1 MALLTGTNENYYE
14 GANGVF
20 NNGDENYGNYQF
32 ISLKDIVGNFLIS
45 YVGEGKIIP
54 RVRRQDVLFHAQ
66 RAIQELSYDTFKST
80 KAQEIEIPPSLTMPL
95 PHDYVNYVK
104 ITFHDDSGL
113 EHVIYPA
120 RKTSNP
126 TAILQDG
133 NFHYTFD
140 SSSKLSTASD
150 SDTWTAFSSNA
161 TSTSQN
167 SDQSLYEYHT
177 DTGKRFGLNPENAQS
192 NGVFFID
199 ELKGRIHFSSDL
211 CNKTITLKYVSDS
224 LGTDSEMIVHKSELK
239 GRIHFSSDLCNKT
252 ITLKYVSDSLGTDS
266 EMIVHKFAEEA
277 MYKWIAHAILSTRE
291 NIQEYIVQRFKKEK
305 FAAIRQAKLR
315 LSNIKIEELTQV
327 MRGKSKQIKH

>member
-104 ITFHDDSGL
+104 LTFHDDSGL
-113 EHVIYPA
+113 EHIIYPA

-133 NFHYTFD
+133 NFHYTFG
-140 SSSKLSTASD
+140 SGGKLSTASD
-150 SDTWTAFSSNA
+150 SDTWSAFSSNA

-211 CNKTITLKYVSDS
+211 CD
-224 LGTDSEMIVHKSELK
+224 
-239 GRIHFSSDLCNKT
+239 KT

-266 EMIVHKFAEEA
+266 EMIVHKFAEETVRA
-277 MYKWIAHAILSTRE
+277 YIYYKLIERKSNVPAVEKSRAR
-291 NIQEYIVQRFKKEK
+291 QEYYNERRKSNARMKSFGKQD
-305 FAAIRQAKLR
+305 ALATIRKNFRQSPKY
-315 LSNIKIEELTQV
+315 
-327 MRGKSKQIKH
+327 

>member
-113 EHVIYPA
+113 EHIIYPA

-211 CNKTITLKYVSDS
+211 S
-224 LGTDSEMIVHKSELK
+224 
-239 GRIHFSSDLCNKT
+239 NKT

-277 MYKWIAHAILSTRE
+277 MYKCIAYAIMSTKA
-291 NIQEYIVQRFKKEK
+291 NVQEYVVRRFQKDK
-305 FAAIRQAKLR
+305 FAATRKAKLR
-315 LSNIKIEELTQV
+315 LSNLKIEELTQIL
-327 MRGKSKQIKH
+327 RGKSKQIKH

>member
-1 MALLTGTNENYYE
+1 
-14 GANGVF
+14 
-20 NNGDENYGNYQF
+20 
-32 ISLKDIVGNFLIS
+32 
-45 YVGEGKIIP
+45 
-54 RVRRQDVLFHAQ
+54 
-66 RAIQELSYDTFKST
+66 
-80 KAQEIEIPPSLTMPL
+80 MPL

-113 EHVIYPA
+113 EHIIYPA

-211 CNKTITLKYVSDS
+211 S
-224 LGTDSEMIVHKSELK
+224 
-239 GRIHFSSDLCNKT
+239 NKT

-291 NIQEYIVQRFKKEK
+291 NIQEYIVQRFKKER

>member
-1 MALLTGTNENYYE
+1 MALLTGTNTTYYN

-32 ISLKDIVGNFLIS
+32 ITLTDIIQNFLIS

-80 KAQEIEIPPSLTMPL
+80 KSQEIEIPPSLTMPL

-104 ITFHDDSGL
+104 VTFKDNSGL
-113 EHVIYPA
+113 EHIIYPA

-133 NFHYTFD
+133 NFAYTFD
-140 SSSKLSTASD
+140 GSGALQTASD
-150 SDTWTAFSSNA
+150 SDTWTAFSANA
-161 TSTSQN
+161 TNSSQN

-199 ELKGRIHFSSDL
+199 EVKGRIHFSSDL
-211 CNKTITLKYVSDS
+211 NNKTISLKYISDS
-224 LGTDSEMIVHKSELK
+224 LGLD
-239 GRIHFSSDLCNKT
+239 G
-252 ITLKYVSDSLGTDS
+252 

-277 MYKWIAHAILSTRE
+277 MYKWIAHAILSCRE
-291 NIQEYIVQRFKKEK
+291 NIQEYIVARFKKER
-305 FAAIRQAKLR
+305 FAAVRQAKLR

>member
-113 EHVIYPA
+113 EHIIYPA

-224 LGTDSEMIVHKSELK
+224 LGTDSEMIVHK
-239 GRIHFSSDLCNKT
+239 
-252 ITLKYVSDSLGTDS
+252 
-266 EMIVHKFAEEA
+266 FAEEA

-291 NIQEYIVQRFKKEK
+291 NIQEYIVQRFKKER

>member
-113 EHVIYPA
+113 EHIIYPA

-140 SSSKLSTASD
+140 NSGKLSTASD
-150 SDTWTAFSSNA
+150 SDTWSAFSSNA

-211 CNKTITLKYVSDS
+211 CD
-224 LGTDSEMIVHKSELK
+224 
-239 GRIHFSSDLCNKT
+239 KT

-291 NIQEYIVQRFKKEK
+291 NIQEYIVQRFKKER

>member
-211 CNKTITLKYVSDS
+211 S
-224 LGTDSEMIVHKSELK
+224 
-239 GRIHFSSDLCNKT
+239 NKT

-291 NIQEYIVQRFKKEK
+291 NIQEYIVQRFKKER

>member
-113 EHVIYPA
+113 EHIIYPA

-133 NFHYTFD
+133 NFHYTFG
-140 SSSKLSTASD
+140 SGGKLSTASD
-150 SDTWTAFSSNA
+150 SDTWSAFSSNA

-211 CNKTITLKYVSDS
+211 CD
-224 LGTDSEMIVHKSELK
+224 
-239 GRIHFSSDLCNKT
+239 KT

-291 NIQEYIVQRFKKEK
+291 NIQEYIVARFKKER